1 MFILSYSLSRFTP
14 WKPPLLYDNPNQ
26 SMKTKTPTLLAT
38 IATLAFTPLISASEN
53 HDHGHDHKSK
63 VEIAIPKKLSDLW
76 KSIEAEH
83 NTLSAA
89 IEKKDIPAA
98 HDAEQHLQTFL
109 KAIPAKTSALEE
121 SARARIEGQAKNLAR
136 AYDGVHH
143 ASDDKA
149 WDKAKTSLKKAEG
162 SMKLLAAQISKI

>member
-1 MFILSYSLSRFTP
+1 MR
-14 WKPPLLYDNPNQ
+14 
-26 SMKTKTPTLLAT
+26 TKTPTLLAT
-38 IATLAFTPLISASEN
+38 IATLTLAPLGFAGEN
-53 HDHGHDHKSK
+53 HSHDHGHNHKSK
-63 VEIAIPKKLSDLW
+63 VEIAIPEKLSDLW

-83 NTLSAA
+83 TTLSAA
-89 IEKKDIPAA
+89 IEKKDIPAT

-121 SARARIEGQAKNLAR
+121 SVRTRIDGQAKNLAR

-149 WDKAKTSLKKAEG
+149 WDKAKISLKKAEG

>member
-1 MFILSYSLSRFTP
+1 
-14 WKPPLLYDNPNQ
+14 
-26 SMKTKTPTLLAT
+26 MKTKTPTLLAA
-38 IATLAFTPLISASEN
+38 IATLAFTSLISAGENHN
-53 HDHGHDHKSK
+53 HDHGSQI
-63 VEIAIPKKLSDLW
+63 EAAIPEKLSDLW
-76 KSIEAEH
+76 NSIEAEH
-83 NTLSAA
+83 ATLSAA

-121 SARARIEGQAKNLAR
+121 SIRTRIDGQAKNLAH
-136 AYDGVHH
+136 AYDTVHH

-162 SMKLLAAQISKI
+162 SMKILSAQISKI

>member
-1 MFILSYSLSRFTP
+1 
-14 WKPPLLYDNPNQ
+14 
-26 SMKTKTPTLLAT
+26 MKTKKPALLLT
-38 IATLAFTPLISASEN
+38 ISTLAFAAIAIADEN
-53 HDHGHDHKSK
+53 HDHSYNSGPK
-63 VEIAIPKKLSDLW
+63 VEVTIPEKLTDLW

-83 NTLSAA
+83 AKLSAA

-109 KAIPAKTSALEE
+109 KAIPTKTAALEE
-121 SARARIEGQAKNLAR
+121 SVRTRIEGQAKNLGR

-149 WDKAKTSLKKAEG
+149 WDKAAPALKKAEG
-162 SMKLLAAQISKI
+162 SMKLLATQISKVGTRE

>member
-1 MFILSYSLSRFTP
+1 M
-14 WKPPLLYDNPNQ
+14 KP
-26 SMKTKTPTLLAT
+26 KTTTLLAT

-53 HDHGHDHKSK
+53 QDHDHGSK
-63 VEIAIPKKLSDLW
+63 IEVSIPEKLSDLW

-83 NTLSAA
+83 ATLSAA
-89 IEKKDIPAA
+89 IAKQDIPAA
-98 HDAEQHLQTFL
+98 HDAEQHLQGFL

-121 SARARIEGQAKNLAR
+121 SVRARIDGQAKNLSR
-136 AYDGVHH
+136 AYDSLHH

-149 WDKAKTSLKKAEG
+149 WDKAKASLTKAES